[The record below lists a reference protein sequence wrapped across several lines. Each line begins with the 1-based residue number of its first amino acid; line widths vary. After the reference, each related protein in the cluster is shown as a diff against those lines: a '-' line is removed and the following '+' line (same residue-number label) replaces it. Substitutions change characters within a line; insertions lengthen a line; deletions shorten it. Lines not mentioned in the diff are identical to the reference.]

1 MTGFDVVVLGG
12 GISGT
17 RAALKAADL
26 GAKVC
31 LIEKEVLGKKGF
43 LRRNVLLP
51 EGCYKSGKEPKIW
64 EEHLSNKKKLAEKFC
79 EDLEV
84 KLNSAGIVLKHGMG
98 SLASQNE
105 ILIEGEN
112 DSQLVKGGSLILACG
127 SEPSFS
133 ETLPRE
139 ENIIIS
145 IDEILQL
152 KILPEKVLIV
162 GSGKWGSEAAI
173 GFQVLGCKVF
183 MCTDSAEIFPEMDA
197 EFNSKIEAQ
206 LKSRKIKYLGNKKIT
221 SFFKNGKDLEITLE
235 TGIKFTTNLI
245 VMVDQRKGIEQN
257 KIAESLGAR
266 LGSKGEILVDD
277 LMMSSIP
284 GVYGV
289 GSIAGKLVADSVA
302 QEQGKVA
309 AENSMGK
316 KRKFNPEWVPMLSN
330 LVQNVGYVGCSM
342 KSALGQGFHPIE
354 GINDDVSF
362 VDLESETFKIVAD
375 KRSKLVVGAQIISK
389 EAGEL
394 IPMILLM
401 IKKGVTVA
409 NLANS
414 SSIQGTRFQALC
426 EAART
431 CLKVIKSG

>member
-1 MTGFDVVVLGG
+1 MTGFDVLVLGG
-12 GISGT
+12 GFSGT
-17 RAALKAADL
+17 KAALKAADL

-31 LIEKEVLGKKGF
+31 LIEKGILGQKGF

-51 EGCYKSGKEPKIW
+51 EGFYESGKEQKIW
-64 EEHLSNKKKLAEKFC
+64 DEHLSNKKKLANKFC
-79 EDLEV
+79 ESLEA
-84 KLNSAGIVLKHGMG
+84 KINSAGIILKQGKG
-98 SLASQNE
+98 TLASQNE
-105 ILIEGEN
+105 ILIEAEN
-112 DSQLVKGGSLILACG
+112 NSQVIKGGSLILACG
-127 SEPSFS
+127 SEPSFPT
-133 ETLPRE
+133 TLPRE

-145 IDEILQL
+145 IDEIFQL
-152 KILPEKVLIV
+152 KKLPEKVLIV

-183 MCTDSAEIFPEMDA
+183 MCTDSPEIFPEMDS

-206 LKSRKIKYLGNKKIT
+206 LKSKKIKILANKKIV

-266 LGSKGEILVDD
+266 LGRKGEILVDN

-284 GVYGV
+284 NIYGV
-289 GSIAGKLVADSVA
+289 GSISGKWVEDLMS
-302 QEQGKVA
+302 QEQGRVA

-316 KRKFNPEWVPMLSN
+316 KRTFNPELVPVIHK

-354 GINDDVSF
+354 GINDNVSF
-362 VDLESETFKIVAD
+362 VKSQLETFKIVAD
-375 KRSKLVVGAQIISK
+375 KRSKLVVGAQVISK
-389 EAGEL
+389 DAGEL

-401 IKKGVTVA
+401 IKKGITVA

-414 SSIQGTRFQALC
+414 NSIQDTRFQALC
-426 EAART
+426 DAART
-431 CLKVIKSG
+431 CFKAIKSG

>member
-1 MTGFDVVVLGG
+1 
-12 GISGT
+12 
-17 RAALKAADL
+17 
-26 GAKVC
+26 
-31 LIEKEVLGKKGF
+31 
-43 LRRNVLLP
+43 
-51 EGCYKSGKEPKIW
+51 
-64 EEHLSNKKKLAEKFC
+64 
-79 EDLEV
+79 
-84 KLNSAGIVLKHGMG
+84 
-98 SLASQNE
+98 
-105 ILIEGEN
+105 
-112 DSQLVKGGSLILACG
+112 
-127 SEPSFS
+127 
-133 ETLPRE
+133 
-139 ENIIIS
+139 
-145 IDEILQL
+145 
-152 KILPEKVLIV
+152 
-162 GSGKWGSEAAI
+162 
-173 GFQVLGCKVF
+173 
-183 MCTDSAEIFPEMDA
+183 
-197 EFNSKIEAQ
+197 
-206 LKSRKIKYLGNKKIT
+206 
-221 SFFKNGKDLEITLE
+221 
-235 TGIKFTTNLI
+235 
-245 VMVDQRKGIEQN
+245 MVDQRKGIEQN

-289 GSIAGKLVADSVA
+289 GSIAGKWVADSVA

-362 VDLESETFKIVAD
+362 VDLESETFKIIAD

-401 IKKGVTVA
+401 IKKGITVA
-409 NLANS
+409 NFANS

-431 CLKVIKSG
+431 CLKAIKSG